1 MTDSKIEVVDSKV
14 DEAPKVEPETVV
26 DVAKTKGHALDVGPG
41 TITVDLPC
49 GCIHGEDLHRTI
61 TFKEMTGK
69 EEDLLGGSGDLV
81 ERLSQVIINCTI
93 RIGSV
98 DDRRSISNMV
108 AQMSSSDRLI
118 SLIAI
123 RRLSLGDH
131 YDVSITCPKS
141 SCGAKSRF
149 TLNIAGLEIK
159 PMPDPMVRTMKQTM
173 CTGAVYTWHVMV
185 AQDET
190 WLQGMRR
197 SLRNESPFTMA
208 MLSRIDKID
217 DFVIDRDTPR
227 GTTQAI
233 AFLQDR
239 PARERNEFREA
250 FPLMEGS
257 VDTDVEFKCPAC
269 QAQWESELNVG
280 NPSFFFPSVK

>member
-1 MTDSKIEVVDSKV
+1 MTDSKIEVVGSKV
-14 DEAPKVEPETVV
+14 DEAPVDAENTVV
-26 DVAKTKGHALDVGPG
+26 DVGKTKGHALDAGPG

-69 EEDLLGGSGDLV
+69 EEDLLGGTGDLV
-81 ERLSQVIINCTI
+81 ERLSQVIINCTL
-93 RIGSV
+93 RVGSI
-98 DDRRSISNMV
+98 DDRKVISNMV

-131 YDVSITCPKS
+131 YDVSITCPKE
-141 SCGAKSRF
+141 SCGTKSRF
-149 TLNIAGLEIK
+149 TLDISGLEIS
-159 PMPDPMVRTMKQTM
+159 PMPNPMVRTMSQEM

-185 AQDET
+185 AKDES
-190 WLQGMRR
+190 WLQGMKR

-208 MLSRIDKID
+208 MLSRIDKVD
-217 DFVIDRDTPR
+217 DVVIDRNTPR
-227 GTTQAI
+227 GTKQAI
-233 AFLQDR
+233 EFLQDR
-239 PARERNEFREA
+239 PSRERNQFREVY
-250 FPLMEGS
+250 PQMEGS
-257 VDTDVEFKCPAC
+257 VDTDVEFTCPAC

>member
-1 MTDSKIEVVDSKV
+1 MTDSRIEVVASEV
-14 DEAPKVEPETVV
+14 DAKVETETTPV
-26 DVAKTKGHALDVGPG
+26 DVAKTKGHALDVGPSS
-41 TITVDLPC
+41 ITVDLPS
-49 GCIHGEDLHRTI
+49 GCIDEDGELHRTI

-69 EEDLLGGSGDLV
+69 EEDLLGGAGDLV
-81 ERLSQVIINCTI
+81 ERLSQVVINCTI

-98 DDRRSISNMV
+98 ENRSAISNMV
-108 AQMSSSDRLI
+108 ADMSSSDRLI

-131 YDVSITCPKS
+131 YDVSITCPRD
-141 SCGAKSRF
+141 SCGTKSRF
-149 TLNIAGLEIK
+149 TLNLAGLEIIA
-159 PMPDPMVRTMKQTM
+159 MPDPMVRTMEHTM
-173 CTGAVYTWHVMV
+173 CTGAVYRWHVMV
-185 AQDET
+185 AKDES
-190 WLQGMRR
+190 WLQGMKR

-217 DFVIDRDTPR
+217 DFVFDRETPR

-233 AFLQDR
+233 EFLQSR
-239 PARERNEFREA
+239 PARERNQFREI
-250 FPLMEGS
+250 FPALEGS